1 MRYSNVYES
10 FFDFLKD
17 KKEKERK
24 GIINRIQNF
33 LQNNPQYGYDAQFL
47 LPGLC
52 PLKKMAESVVIS
64 EKYLRNLIKD
74 INYDSIKLFRLKSKI
89 WTGDVVALMPTENS
103 KDRMIPKS
111 FKASIDSFS
120 DYLQDFDN
128 YPKRRKYTKRYSYE
142 DPLHYRRRTNRYVSE
157 SFFSDFMSWMKDG
170 SAKKDDINFENAL
183 FQITHFLVK
192 YPGYDYDKQNDIP
205 GFIFLTTLAQSIQIP
220 YDSLIEVFKQN
231 KFENAEIVNFKMDGI
246 EGPIVVFG
254 KPSVERKTQ
263 WDSWNAELQSKS
275 EEEIESIAFV
285 ASDVEA
291 DIKQEAM
298 VTQKPQTTDIQ
309 SDITPEVKVNVDV
322 IDESKKEK
330 IIQATIESL
339 MTVFNKVKKDS
350 LNISQKTLL
359 NLFDRMSVENNTKVI
374 KEFISSLFKNNAEY
388 LKNSSFSNELFIESN
403 NEKILKADLNE
414 NTIGIK
420 LSNFIWTDTP
430 IIKTLI
436 EYYQTSSDISNDVT
450 ELETEETL
458 EPEVKVRE
466 ISNTE
471 NIVRMSQ
478 FLKMVLKSLK
488 EKIST
493 ISTGSLMDMK
503 VNSILKDSNW
513 DEQVTLAI
521 KSIIQDFPTFSSK
534 DKNKLSTVFIEYK
547 DNPNTY
553 FITQD
558 LDSATPI
565 FTDYLIND
573 IPDIFAKTIE
583 ESI

>member
-1 MRYSNVYES
+1 MRYSNVHES

-24 GIINRIQNF
+24 GVINRIQNF
-33 LQNNPQYGYDAQFL
+33 LNNNPQYGYDAQFL

-64 EKYLRNLIKD
+64 EKNLRNLIKD

-103 KDRMIPKS
+103 KHKMVSKS

-128 YPKRRKYTKRYSYE
+128 YPKRRRYTKRYSDDYALRY
-142 DPLHYRRRTNRYVSE
+142 PRRNNRYVSE

-285 ASDVEA
+285 ASDIED
-291 DIKQEAM
+291 DIKQE
-298 VTQKPQTTDIQ
+298 VIDTPKPQTKDIQ
-309 SDITPEVKVNVDV
+309 SEITPEVKANVDV

-339 MTVFNKVKKDS
+339 STVFNKVKKDS

-359 NLFDRMSVENNTKVI
+359 NLFERMSEENTTKVLKQFLSFLFENN
-374 KEFISSLFKNNAEY
+374 SEY
-388 LKNSSFSNELFIESN
+388 LKNSSFSNELFVESN
-403 NEKILKADLNE
+403 NKKILKTDLNE

-420 LSNFIWTDTP
+420 LSNFIWTDIPT
-430 IIKTLI
+430 IKTLI
-436 EYYQTSSDISNDVT
+436 EYYQTYSDISNDVT

-458 EPEVKVRE
+458 DPEVKVRE

-471 NIVRMSQ
+471 NIIRMSQ

-488 EKIST
+488 EKMST
-493 ISTGSLMDMK
+493 ISTGPLMDLN
-503 VNSILKDSNW
+503 VNSILKDSNGN
-513 DEQVTLAI
+513 EQVTLAI
-521 KSIIQDFPTFSSK
+521 KNIIQDFPTFSNE
-534 DKNKLSTVFIEYK
+534 DKKKLNTVFIEYK

-553 FITQD
+553 FITQN

>member
-1 MRYSNVYES
+1 ME
-10 FFDFLKD
+10 
-17 KKEKERK
+17 
-24 GIINRIQNF
+24 
-33 LQNNPQYGYDAQFL
+33 
-47 LPGLC
+47 
-52 PLKKMAESVVIS
+52 
-64 EKYLRNLIKD
+64 
-74 INYDSIKLFRLKSKI
+74 
-89 WTGDVVALMPTENS
+89 
-103 KDRMIPKS
+103 
-111 FKASIDSFS
+111 
-120 DYLQDFDN
+120 
-128 YPKRRKYTKRYSYE
+128 
-142 DPLHYRRRTNRYVSE
+142 
-157 SFFSDFMSWMKDG
+157 
-170 SAKKDDINFENAL
+170 
-183 FQITHFLVK
+183 
-192 YPGYDYDKQNDIP
+192 
-205 GFIFLTTLAQSIQIP
+205 
-220 YDSLIEVFKQN
+220 
-231 KFENAEIVNFKMDGI
+231 GI
-246 EGPIVVFG
+246 EGPVVIFG
-254 KPSVERKTQ
+254 NPPIDRKAQ

-374 KEFISSLFKNNAEY
+374 KEFLSSLFKNNAEY